1 MQLVKKL
8 LDLFVRLVSVL
19 RMCLVSGIVLLMLN
33 ELVLRNLL

>member
-19 RMCLVSGIVLLMLN
+19 LMCLVSGIVL
-33 ELVLRNLL
+33 